1 MKPKMTATRM
11 MTMGMTMKMKTRNVR
26 TLSVRLTGFSSPSS
40 PAAAGASSSDPVTA
54 FLAALLNLWPKLSAA
69 STRRLMTDRPPTT
82 PIIVPAS
89 ASAHSATITSTS
101 LPSSVSG
108 STSVRGV
115 GRPQSMEMM

>member
-1 MKPKMTATRM
+1 M
-11 MTMGMTMKMKTRNVR
+11 MTMGMTTKMKTMNVR
-26 TLSVRLTGFSSPSS
+26 TFSVVLTFFSSSVWS
-40 PAAAGASSSDPVTA
+40 ADAGASSSDPVTA
-54 FLAALLNLWPKLSAA
+54 FLAALLNLWPNDSAA

-82 PIIVPAS
+82 PMIVPAS
-89 ASAHSATITSTS
+89 ASAHRATTMSTI